1 MTKKQ
6 LVARCLDCALVGSVF
21 GMVAP
26 SQSCRGG
33 CPVLYFAAAAGH
45 PQAEQALPALAMI
58 TVVMTIVA
66 AVLRRGE
73 GNAVQST
80 GCSGNLLCG
89 GRLDHRGVAV
99 IRYDR
104 WREGARELQPA
115 WPSGVRGG
123 WGLLLSLNHGAVGRS
138 RFPCPRIIDPGVA
151 AYYGSRSM
159 SASEFSVVGKCVM

>member
-73 GNAVQST
+73 GMRF
-80 GCSGNLLCG
+80 NLL
-89 GRLDHRGVAV
+89 VAAV
-99 IRYDR
+99 IC
-104 WREGARELQPA
+104 
-115 WPSGVRGG
+115 
-123 WGLLLSLNHGAVGRS
+123 
-138 RFPCPRIIDPGVA
+138 F
-151 AYYGSRSM
+151 
-159 SASEFSVVGKCVM
+159 VVGGLITGALR